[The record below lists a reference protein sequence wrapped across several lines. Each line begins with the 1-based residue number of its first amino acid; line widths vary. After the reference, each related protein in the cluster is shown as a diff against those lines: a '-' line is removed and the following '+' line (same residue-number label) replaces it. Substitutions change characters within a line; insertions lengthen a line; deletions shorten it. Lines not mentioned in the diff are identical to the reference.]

1 MTLRSAV
8 IVRVRLPRRLER
20 LRVRR
25 DPSAAS
31 GIPAH
36 VTILFPFLA
45 TSELTPAVRRSLT
58 AIAGALAPFEV
69 RFGRTGRFLDTLWLA
84 PVPAEP
90 FVALTEAVVAAF
102 PGHPP
107 YEGIHDEVI
116 PHCTIA
122 LGDAATLDRVERLA
136 SRELPFGQTVR
147 ALEVIAEDGEGGW
160 RRHWRIRFRGAG
172 VRP

>member
-20 LRVRR
+20 LRARR
-25 DPSAAS
+25 DPGAAS

-36 VTILFPFLA
+36 VTILFPFLTTA
-45 TSELTPAVRRSLT
+45 ELTPAVRRSLAT
-58 AIAGALAPFEV
+58 IAGAVPPFEV
-69 RFGRTGRFLDTLWLA
+69 RLGRTGRFLDTLWLA

-90 FVALTEAVVAAF
+90 FVALTDAVVGAF

-107 YEGIHDEVI
+107 YEGVHDEVI

-122 LGDAATLDRVERLA
+122 LGDAATLDRVERMVQ
-136 SRELPFGQTVR
+136 RDLPFGQTIR
-147 ALEVIAEDGEGGW
+147 ALEVIVEDGEGGW
-160 RRHWRIRFRGAG
+160 RRRWRVPFGGATL
-172 VRP
+172 RP